1 MNKKRK
7 TVYRGLAKNWA
18 MMMHKIYGSNCKFTA
33 ADYMRQQYREE

>member
-7 TVYRGLAKNWA
+7 TVYKGSAKNWA

-33 ADYMRQQYREE
+33 ADYIRQQYREK

>member
-7 TVYRGLAKNWA
+7 TIYRGLAKNWA

>member
-33 ADYMRQQYREE
+33 ADYMRQQYRDE

>member
-18 MMMHKIYGSNCKFTA
+18 MMMHKIYGSNGKFTA

>member
-33 ADYMRQQYREE
+33 VDYMRQQYREE